1 MWKILKGLKNTGIHL
16 LARGKASHLLP
27 LATAS
32 ADLPAP
38 VSVSYIP
45 YHQNKKQTQSP

>member
-1 MWKILKGLKNTGIHL
+1 MWKILKCLKNTGIHL
-16 LARGKASHLLP
+16 LTRGKASYLLP
-27 LATAS
+27 LATIS

-38 VSVSYIP
+38 ASVGYIP